1 MTKAVLLEDPHQV
14 ADEVFTGYDIEVER
28 VKGALEDDALIERL
42 QDADIVGIRSKTQVT
57 SRVISACPRLKVVG
71 CFCIGTNQVDLSA
84 ATQAGVTVFNAPYS
98 NTRSVVELA
107 VGHIINLA
115 RHVETRNQDL
125 QRGIWNKSASG
136 SHEVRGKTLGIIGYG
151 NIGTQLSVLAEALGM
166 NVVFYDS
173 SQRLAMGNARALPSM
188 DEVLKTADFISL
200 HVDGR
205 KSNEGLIGKREFE
218 QMKEGAIFINLSR
231 GIVVDIEALAE
242 NIRSGKISGAAV
254 DVYPEEPQKNG
265 NEFHSPL
272 LGLPNTILTPHIGG
286 STLEAQFDIGQF
298 VAHKIADYWHRGST
312 EMSVNMPNLK
322 LNSHPDSCYRL
333 AFMHTNTPGV
343 LGRINQVFANQNVN
357 INGQILGTEGQVGY
371 ALTDIASE
379 LPVSAVA
386 EIRSMPESIA
396 LRVLSLR

>member
-14 ADEVFTGYDIEVER
+14 ADEVFSGFNIEVER
-28 VKGALEDDALIERL
+28 IKGSLDEDALIERL
-42 QDADIVGIRSKTQVT
+42 QDADIVGIRSKTHIT
-57 SRVISACPRLKVVG
+57 SRVISSCPRLQVVG
-71 CFCIGTNQVDLSA
+71 CFCIGTNQVDLEA
-84 ATQAGVTVFNAPYS
+84 ATKRGVTIFNAPYS

-107 VGHIINLA
+107 IGHIINLA
-115 RHVETRNQDL
+115 RHIETRNQDL

-151 NIGTQLSVLAEALGM
+151 NIGTQLSVLAEAMGM
-166 NVVFYDS
+166 NVVFYDCA
-173 SQRLAMGNARALPSM
+173 QRLAMGNARALPTM
-188 DEVLKTADFISL
+188 DEVLKTADFISV

-205 KSNEGLIGKREFE
+205 KSNEGLIGKRQFE
-218 QMKEGAIFINLSR
+218 LMKEGAIFINLSR
-231 GIVVDIEALAE
+231 GLVVDVDALAE

-254 DVYPEEPQKNG
+254 DVYPEEPKKKG

-298 VAHKIADYWHRGST
+298 VSHKIADYWRLGST
-312 EMSVNMPNLK
+312 EMSVNMPNLN
-322 LNSHPDSCYRL
+322 LSTHDNSLYRL
-333 AFMHTNTPGV
+333 AFLHRNIPGV
-343 LGRINQVFANQNVN
+343 LGRVNQVFADQNVN
-357 INGQILGTEGQVGY
+357 INGQILGTEGEVGY

-386 EIRSMPESIA
+386 QIRSLPEAIG
-396 LRVLSLR
+396 LRVLSLN